1 MDPGQL
7 AQSPYA
13 VLTLIGAPALLTNAS
28 SVLALST
35 INRMLRT
42 RERMH
47 NLYLSAEEG
56 KLSDWEQVH
65 LGEHVTRIE
74 EQALALLRALHA
86 IYFALGSFAGA
97 TLITLLG
104 ASLAPFEGA
113 SWFRALAGA
122 GLALGFFGLGGLIY
136 GSVSL
141 FHATR
146 ISLIDIREEAAV
158 IRKRHARRMGA
169 VETEEAETI

>member
-1 MDPGQL
+1 MDPGTL

-47 NLYLSAEEG
+47 VLYLNAEQG
-56 KLSDWEQVH
+56 KLSDWEAVH
-65 LGEHVTRIE
+65 LGEHVSRIE
-74 EQALALLRALHA
+74 QQALLLLRALRA
-86 IYFALGSFAGA
+86 IYLALGGFAGA

-113 SWFRALAGA
+113 IWFRILAAA
-122 GLALGFFGLGGLIY
+122 GLALGFFGLGGLVY

-141 FHATR
+141 FQATR
-146 ISLIDIREEAAV
+146 ISLVDIREEAAV
-158 IRKRHARRMGA
+158 IRKRHARRQSGETGG
-169 VETEEAETI
+169 VEAL